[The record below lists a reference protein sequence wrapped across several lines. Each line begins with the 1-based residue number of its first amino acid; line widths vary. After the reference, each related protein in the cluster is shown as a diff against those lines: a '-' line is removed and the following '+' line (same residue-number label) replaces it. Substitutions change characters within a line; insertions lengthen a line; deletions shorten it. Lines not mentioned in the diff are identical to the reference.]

1 MSHSSCSYQVLF
13 NKDGCLHKYSDELE
27 ILSEFYSV
35 RLDMYHR
42 RKQWIEGQLTAESD
56 RLNSQ
61 ARFIMEKIEGKIV
74 IGQC

>member
-1 MSHSSCSYQVLF
+1 MSHYSCSYQVLF

-27 ILSEFYSV
+27 ILCEFYSV
-35 RLDMYHR
+35 RLDIYNCWKH
-42 RKQWIEGQLTAESD
+42 WIEGQLTAESD

-61 ARFIMEKIEGKIV
+61 ARFIMEKIERKIV